1 MFLLSVREKRSLDI
15 ISTVVS
21 YIMSADF
28 LMVLSILWDLGE
40 QKPNSLSSVHIRFHS
55 SNKLTGKL
63 ARQIINHHQVKVSN
77 LSSNTGFKSRH
88 RIIVAEMKLLSF

>member
-1 MFLLSVREKRSLDI
+1 MFLLFVREKRSLDI

-55 SNKLTGKL
+55 SNNLTGKL
-63 ARQIINHHQVKVSN
+63 TRQIINQVKVSN
-77 LSSNTGFKSRH
+77 LSSNKGFKGRH
-88 RIIVAEMKLLSF
+88 RIIAAEMKLLSF